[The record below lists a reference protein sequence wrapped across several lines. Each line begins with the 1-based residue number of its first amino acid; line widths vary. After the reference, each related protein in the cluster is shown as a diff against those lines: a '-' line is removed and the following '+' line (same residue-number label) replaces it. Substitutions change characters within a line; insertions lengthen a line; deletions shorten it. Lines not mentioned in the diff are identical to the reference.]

1 MLYMQVKFMQ
11 ILLCLHIYLSIYLS
25 IYLDGSINLNAS
37 NSTASTVTTSGGGAQ
52 TSNTSISATGGK
64 YYQPPFKHNEKVSI
78 DIVGS
83 LYEIK
88 KRLLGTNASKIIKIV
103 DEVK

>member
-1 MLYMQVKFMQ
+1 MQM
-11 ILLCLHIYLSIYLS
+11 LLCSHTYLSIYLS